1 MTRIL
6 VRPELLHKMGKD
18 FDLAAEEIREIEH
31 RLNALL
37 QQLSWEILQK
47 TRVEEFWNGIS
58 VHITKTSYHLGE
70 MSQFA
75 HKKAEEFAQLDRE
88 EKEKEKEKE
97 FLLARDA
104 VRKPDDETIQTL
116 IKKIDGRRTEIASA
130 PTEKAPVEEPSGWE
144 VAGAF
149 FKGAGNA
156 VADTVTDTWDGAV
169 NLVTNPI
176 ETLGNM
182 AENVEEMVV
191 DTVEFGEEL
200 INDPESTVNSIVEGQ
215 KEKWNAFMALP
226 ADKQAEVLGG
236 ASVGVGSLLVGGAF
250 SKGIMFG
257 KAGKIYK
264 ADKAENNVPDKSSE
278 PSDKKT
284 SPSIGTVTGNGVM
297 AQAIRKYVVV
307 DFHEFRTVI
316 TEANKVRRLMIAEL
330 NKKMENMINNLQL
343 FPYKLV
349 PDGAPESTV
358 IGKGDG
364 DKKGGFFSL
373 FTRGSENSSHG
384 GEEGRKI
391 DEEMGEIPKINSA
404 KEVEI
409 VNKRGE
415 SLGELDE
422 VDLENK
428 IFYEDKSAQGL
439 NKVNPKTGLPAQT
452 PQQFADKQILTK
464 TRNRINALE
473 NATSTRATKNGS
485 SEIPNLEDIK
495 DIREFV
501 FRLDGDTS
509 ELRQAVENSLNQ
521 LRKEFPDYKFNA
533 IFGGK

>member
-18 FDLAAEEIREIEH
+18 FDLAAEEIREIER

-47 TRVEEFWNGIS
+47 TRVEEFWAGIS

-75 HKKAEEFAQLDRE
+75 HKKAEEFAQLDQE
-88 EKEKEKEKE
+88 EKEKE

-104 VRKPDDETIQTL
+104 VWKPDDETIQAL
-116 IKKIDGRRTEIASA
+116 IKKIDGRRPEMASA

-182 AENVEEMVV
+182 AENVKEMVV
-191 DTVEFGEEL
+191 DTVEFGEDL
-200 INDPESTVNSIVEGQ
+200 INNPEATVNSIVEGQ

-250 SKGIMFG
+250 SKGLKLG
-257 KAGKIYK
+257 KAGKIDK
-264 ADKAENNVPDKSSE
+264 ADKAESNVPAKGSE

-307 DFHEFRTVI
+307 RFPQVPTYCRD
-316 TEANKVRRLMIAEL
+316 RR
-330 NKKMENMINNLQL
+330 
-343 FPYKLV
+343 
-349 PDGAPESTV
+349 
-358 IGKGDG
+358 
-364 DKKGGFFSL
+364 
-373 FTRGSENSSHG
+373 
-384 GEEGRKI
+384 
-391 DEEMGEIPKINSA
+391 
-404 KEVEI
+404 
-409 VNKRGE
+409 
-415 SLGELDE
+415 
-422 VDLENK
+422 
-428 IFYEDKSAQGL
+428 
-439 NKVNPKTGLPAQT
+439 
-452 PQQFADKQILTK
+452 
-464 TRNRINALE
+464 
-473 NATSTRATKNGS
+473 
-485 SEIPNLEDIK
+485 
-495 DIREFV
+495 
-501 FRLDGDTS
+501 
-509 ELRQAVENSLNQ
+509 
-521 LRKEFPDYKFNA
+521 
-533 IFGGK
+533 